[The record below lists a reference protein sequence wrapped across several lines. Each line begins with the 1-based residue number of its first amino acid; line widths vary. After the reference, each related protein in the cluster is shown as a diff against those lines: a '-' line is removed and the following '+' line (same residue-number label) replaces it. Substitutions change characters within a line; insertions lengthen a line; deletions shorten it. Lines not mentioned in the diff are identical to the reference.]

1 MIKRKVIHIWHDNMG
16 FRAVA
21 VKVYYKERVV
31 GISYVM
37 DKEEYK
43 DKGIRKH
50 LRVVAFQ
57 KLDAFVKSYYKKSL
71 KEVVNE

>member
-1 MIKRKVIHIWHDNMG
+1 MIKKIRHYWSNNMG

-21 VKVYYKERVV
+21 VKIYYKERVV
-31 GISYVM
+31 GISYAM
-37 DKEEYK
+37 DKEEYA

-50 LRVVAFQ
+50 MREVAFH
-57 KLDAFVKSYYKKSL
+57 KLDAFIKSYYKKSL